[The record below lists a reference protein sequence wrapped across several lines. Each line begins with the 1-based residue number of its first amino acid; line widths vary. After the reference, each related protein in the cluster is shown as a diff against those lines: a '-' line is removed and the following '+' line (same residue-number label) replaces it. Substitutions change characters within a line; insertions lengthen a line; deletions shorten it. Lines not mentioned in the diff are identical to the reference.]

1 MRATLYGGPGDITV
15 GERPDPRI
23 ATPADAVVR
32 VTLGC
37 VCGSDLWY
45 YRGTNPHALGPIGHE
60 FIGVVEQVGADVTT
74 LQPGDLVVAPF
85 TFCDGTCANCVAGWT
100 GNCSTAVPSA
110 TTASTAV
117 KASTSASRTPTPPWS
132 RCPAA
137 GAPTPPSSRW
147 SPCPM

>member
-23 ATPADAVVR
+23 ETPADAVVR

-100 GNCSTAVPSA
+100 GNCLNGGSFGNTVRGVRLRGRLLCACRGTEYEEHA
-110 TTASTAV
+110 D
-117 KASTSASRTPTPPWS
+117 
-132 RCPAA
+132 
-137 GAPTPPSSRW
+137 
-147 SPCPM
+147 